1 MLLKCQTS
9 ASLKRVSQQAGQP
22 GSATAGSSSSS
33 GIGSNQFVSG
43 FGASRQPASGK
54 GKGKG
59 GKCIRNAGSV
69 GGTSSIS
76 IGAPQ
81 SLVSPS
87 VGVAAKLSLS
97 PSSTITS
104 KLHRKVLRIPS
115 KRIPG
120 RVHSG
125 KLASVAGKLTAT
137 KQHLR
142 QQQHHQLQ
150 QHSQFGLQPAPP
162 QHPPTAATSGD
173 NSNDSGLG
181 FDRGIDSTSH
191 HHHHQ
196 QQQQSATTTTTTS
209 SGSLGSAAGRPIHHS
224 R

>member
-1 MLLKCQTS
+1 MNGRLLLRIVLWKLCVIQPTISSNFVSRNPVRVEGFQTEERSMLLKCQTS

-87 VGVAAKLSLS
+87 VGVA
-97 PSSTITS
+97 
-104 KLHRKVLRIPS
+104 
-115 KRIPG
+115 
-120 RVHSG
+120 G
-125 KLASVAGKLTAT
+125 KKT
-137 KQHLR
+137 
-142 QQQHHQLQ
+142 
-150 QHSQFGLQPAPP
+150 
-162 QHPPTAATSGD
+162 
-173 NSNDSGLG
+173 
-181 FDRGIDSTSH
+181 FDF
-191 HHHHQ
+191 
-196 QQQQSATTTTTTS
+196 
-209 SGSLGSAAGRPIHHS
+209 
-224 R
+224 

>member
-69 GGTSSIS
+69 GGTSSVS

-87 VGVAAKLSLS
+87 VGVAGKKTFDFWLFYCICFLSCEQVYAIELS
-97 PSSTITS
+97 YAARISQQSCMWEMSRRIVISVGISMIHNLTNRTGDIGDIYSWLKHKYLKPCVLDGLTNLIHLKFFFLENTIIMTQESSMPI
-104 KLHRKVLRIPS
+104 HN
-115 KRIPG
+115 
-120 RVHSG
+120 
-125 KLASVAGKLTAT
+125 
-137 KQHLR
+137 
-142 QQQHHQLQ
+142 
-150 QHSQFGLQPAPP
+150 P
-162 QHPPTAATSGD
+162 QH
-173 NSNDSGLG
+173 
-181 FDRGIDSTSH
+181 
-191 HHHHQ
+191 
-196 QQQQSATTTTTTS
+196 
-209 SGSLGSAAGRPIHHS
+209 
-224 R
+224 